1 MIYWWIMHNFR
12 IKNVYWCVNPMWVFL
27 YKSLNGSVYRLV
39 IQETIGE
46 GAFGIVKKAIAY
58 GIGRVPKATQVA
70 VKSLRGKFQPFI
82 FASIF

>member
-1 MIYWWIMHNFR
+1 MYWT
-12 IKNVYWCVNPMWVFL
+12 Y
-27 YKSLNGSVYRLV
+27 SVYRLV

-70 VKSLRGKFQPFI
+70 VKSLRGE
-82 FASIF
+82 